1 MKKMNKSNFRWTE
14 MTETIRNRGLKKSC
28 MFRLLFLTVLFLWGS
43 VFLCACGYS
52 REEKQHRK
60 EIEETGRENVIDYIE
75 EKYGFTPQIEKIEVC
90 EDWNAFSFQSDANG
104 YVLAVVHA
112 EDGGESF
119 RVHISGE
126 ERTSK
131 GRDDFQHGQ
140 IMDDGRA
147 YFSRLVGYE
156 IYDIALQYM
165 EKGVT
170 DSSYLDGRE
179 DNLLS
184 EIYEPGSFETFL
196 QEHPMNVRIDDCLNQ
211 DLTGLEETNADMVAF
226 LKEYAGTWGLKA
238 MLISW
243 QSKEDYEKAF
253 AHDYGRNGLQDF
265 EIWQDGLYIN
275 SYAGFEEGEMV
286 CSRFERQ
293 EFDGIVFTCLDQAEG
308 NDLEITTGRNVWQDL
323 GETRWEPLSEVYCIS
338 RDGRGEVVVY
348 VPVDILNAYG
358 MGRAVFIQHF
368 ADGKWWQY
376 EAGLE
381 KTTDKRFVF
390 FTYHGWSNGSTFDFA
405 VCKK

>member
-1 MKKMNKSNFRWTE
+1 MKKMNKGNFRWTE
-14 MTETIRNRGLKKSC
+14 MTETIRNRGLKNHVCSGFC
-28 MFRLLFLTVLFLWGS
+28 FLTVLFLWGS

-52 REEKQHRK
+52 REEKQHRR
-60 EIEETGRENVIDYIE
+60 EMEETGRENVIDYIE

-147 YFSRLVGYE
+147 YFSRLAGYE

-170 DSSYLDGRE
+170 GSSYLDGRE

-243 QSKEDYEKAF
+243 QSKE
-253 AHDYGRNGLQDF
+253 
-265 EIWQDGLYIN
+265 
-275 SYAGFEEGEMV
+275 
-286 CSRFERQ
+286 RQ
-293 EFDGIVFTCLDQAEG
+293 EFNGIVFTCLDQAEG

-323 GETRWEPLSEVYCIS
+323 GETRGEPLSEVYCIS

-368 ADGKWWQY
+368 ADEKWWQY

-390 FTYHGWSNGSTFDFA
+390 FTYHGWSNGSTFGFA